1 MGAAVG
7 PDRPLFRDV
16 RGGARLPARNSTEG
30 EKLWMTRKK
39 T

>member
-1 MGAAVG
+1 MAVAVG

-16 RGGARLPARNSTEG
+16 CGGARLHARNGTEG